1 MFDYEINN
9 LNFIPTFDFHEKMDA
24 NLPKKKKKGCYTGPF
39 SRSYN
44 HLIGVTVGQGDFSC
58 SRYFASLS
66 DIFDASLFP
75 L

>member
-1 MFDYEINN
+1 MFDYEINK
-9 LNFIPTFDFHEKMDA
+9 LNFLPTFDFHETIDA
-24 NLPKKKKKGCYTGPF
+24 NIPKKKRCYTGPF

-58 SRYFASLS
+58 SRYLASLS